1 MKNSAFKGSLVLL
14 LVAFLWGVSFIFQS
28 MASKYMD
35 AYTILYLRSIVGA
48 LTILPFMLFF
58 LKKDK
63 KNNIKYKKKDLI
75 IAPLLCGIAL
85 CLASLF
91 QQMGLETVSAGKTGF
106 LTSLYIIL
114 VPIFGLF
121 LHKKCGL
128 NVYISILIALIG
140 LLLLSFEFK
149 SGFSFSSGDLLI
161 LVGTLFFAIQIL
173 LVDYYSSKINVYY
186 LSFGQ
191 LIVQGII
198 SFIIRL
204 ILGFDINS
212 FINMMN
218 LESIIAILFIGI
230 VSSGVAYTLQM
241 VGQKMGVNPT
251 IASLILSLESVFSAI
266 SAVIIYQF
274 YKFSDVNQNMSIE
287 EIFGSIIMFIAVI
300 FSQLPS
306 SWFKIKKKENS
317 EENKNQN

>member
-140 LLLLSFEFK
+140 LLLLSFDFN
-149 SGFSFSSGDLLI
+149 SGFSFSSGDLFI

-306 SWFKIKKKENS
+306 SWFKIKKKENG

>member
-1 MKNSAFKGSLVLL
+1 MKNNAFKGSLVLL
-14 LVAFLWGVSFIFQS
+14 LVAFLWGISFIFQS

-128 NVYISILIALIG
+128 NVYISIFIALVG
-140 LLLLSFEFK
+140 LLLLSFDFN

-173 LVDYYSSKINVYY
+173 LVDHYSSKINVYY

-204 ILGFDINS
+204 ILGFDPQA
-212 FINMMN
+212 FINMIN

-230 VSSGVAYTLQM
+230 VSSGIAYTLQM

-251 IASLILSLESVFSAI
+251 VASLILSLESVFSAI

-274 YKFSDVNQNMSIE
+274 YKFSDVDQNMSIE

-306 SWFKIKKKENS
+306 SWFKFKRKKKI
-317 EENKNQN
+317 EESQNQN

>member
-140 LLLLSFEFK
+140 LLLLSFDFK

-173 LVDYYSSKINVYY
+173 IVDHYSSKINVYY

-306 SWFKIKKKENS
+306 SRFKIKKKENS
-317 EENKNQN
+317 GENKNQN

>member
-1 MKNSAFKGSLVLL
+1 MKNNAFKGSLVLL
-14 LVAFLWGVSFIFQS
+14 LVAFLWGISFIFQS

-58 LKKDK
+58 LKEDK

-128 NVYISILIALIG
+128 NVYISIVIAIGG
-140 LLLLSFEFK
+140 LLLLSFDFK

-173 LVDYYSSKINVYY
+173 LVDHYSSKINVYY

-204 ILGFDINS
+204 VLGFDINS

-230 VSSGVAYTLQM
+230 VSSGIAYTLQM

-251 IASLILSLESVFSAI
+251 VASLILSLESVFSAI

-306 SWFKIKKKENS
+306 SWFKFKRKKKI
-317 EENKNQN
+317 EESQNQN

>member
-1 MKNSAFKGSLVLL
+1 MKNNAFKGSLVLL
-14 LVAFLWGVSFIFQS
+14 LVAFLWGISFIFQS

-128 NVYISILIALIG
+128 NVYISIFIALVG
-140 LLLLSFEFK
+140 LLLLSFDFN

-173 LVDYYSSKINVYY
+173 LVDHYSSKINVYY

-204 ILGFDINS
+204 VLGFDPQA
-212 FINMMN
+212 FINMIN
-218 LESIIAILFIGI
+218 FESIIAILFIGI
-230 VSSGVAYTLQM
+230 VSSGIAYTLQM

-251 IASLILSLESVFSAI
+251 VASLILSLESVFSAI

-274 YKFSDVNQNMSIE
+274 YKFSDVDQNMSIE

-306 SWFKIKKKENS
+306 SWFKFKRKKKI
-317 EENKNQN
+317 EESQNQN

>member
-140 LLLLSFEFK
+140 LLLLSFDFK

-173 LVDYYSSKINVYY
+173 LVDHYSSKINVYY

>member
-1 MKNSAFKGSLVLL
+1 
-14 LVAFLWGVSFIFQS
+14 
-28 MASKYMD
+28 MD

-58 LKKDK
+58 LKKYK

-140 LLLLSFEFK
+140 LLLLSFDFK

-173 LVDYYSSKINVYY
+173 LVDHYSSKINVYY

>member
-140 LLLLSFEFK
+140 LLLLSFDFK
-149 SGFSFSSGDLLI
+149 SGFSFSTGDLLI

-173 LVDYYSSKINVYY
+173 LVDHYSSKINVYY

-306 SWFKIKKKENS
+306 SRFKIKKKENS
-317 EENKNQN
+317 GENKNQN

>member
-1 MKNSAFKGSLVLL
+1 MKNNAFKGSLVLL
-14 LVAFLWGVSFIFQS
+14 LVAFLWGISFIFQS

-128 NVYISILIALIG
+128 NVYISIFIALVG
-140 LLLLSFEFK
+140 LLLLSFDFN

-173 LVDYYSSKINVYY
+173 LVDHYSSKINVYY

-204 ILGFDINS
+204 ILGFDPQA
-212 FINMMN
+212 FINMIN
-218 LESIIAILFIGI
+218 FESIIAILFIGI
-230 VSSGVAYTLQM
+230 VSSGIAYTLQM

-251 IASLILSLESVFSAI
+251 VASLILSLESVFSAI

-274 YKFSDVNQNMSIE
+274 YKFSDVDQNMSIE

-306 SWFKIKKKENS
+306 SWFKFKRKKKI
-317 EENKNQN
+317 EESQNQN

>member
-140 LLLLSFEFK
+140 LLLLSFDFK
-149 SGFSFSSGDLLI
+149 SGFSFSTGDLLI

-173 LVDYYSSKINVYY
+173 IVDYYSSKINVYY

-306 SWFKIKKKENS
+306 SRFKIKKKENS
-317 EENKNQN
+317 GENKNQN